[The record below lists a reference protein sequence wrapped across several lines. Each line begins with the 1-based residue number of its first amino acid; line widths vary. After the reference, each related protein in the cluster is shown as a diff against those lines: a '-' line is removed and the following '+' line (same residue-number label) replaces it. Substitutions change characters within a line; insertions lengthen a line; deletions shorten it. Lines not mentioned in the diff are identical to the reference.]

1 MTCNSSVTRVNVSSV
16 GQALRAPVHLM
27 PCEIEH
33 NGPAQV
39 SQYLTATT
47 KDRKYE
53 KTVSFRG
60 RGLKGQE
67 LSCPQG
73 YTGLVLKEINKTGS
87 DQEVNTTNVICHIT
101 EAIHADQ
108 KACLVK
114 YESSLTVRV
123 SSVFDKVTY
132 WNLETAPN
140 SDDTVVMAMDWP
152 ELAEAVS
159 ASTADFKKKKDSRAS
174 RRLKKKTTKRRQTG
188 FASVLQE

>member
-1 MTCNSSVTRVNVSSV
+1 MSCNTSVIRVQVPSV
-16 GQALRAPVHLM
+16 DQTQRVPVHLL

-39 SQYLTATT
+39 SQYLAATV
-47 KDRKYE
+47 KDCKQE

-67 LSCPQG
+67 LRCPQG

-87 DQEVNTTNVICHIT
+87 DQE
-101 EAIHADQ
+101 DR
-108 KACLVK
+108 
-114 YESSLTVRV
+114 TVRV
-123 SSVFDKVTY
+123 SSVFDKLTY
-132 WNLETAPN
+132 WNLETPPN

-159 ASTADFKKKKDSRAS
+159 SFIRPDNISEPKKIIFIS
-174 RRLKKKTTKRRQTG
+174 
-188 FASVLQE
+188 